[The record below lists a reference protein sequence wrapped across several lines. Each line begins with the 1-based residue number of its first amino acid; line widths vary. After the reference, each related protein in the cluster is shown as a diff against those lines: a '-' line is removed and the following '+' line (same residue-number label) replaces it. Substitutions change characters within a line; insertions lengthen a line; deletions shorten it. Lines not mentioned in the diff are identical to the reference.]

1 MRTAPS
7 SFTPPTEVFAGYIFD
22 CDGTLADTM
31 PLHHL
36 AWQRAL
42 AEHGAEFDFHWE
54 LFVSRAGMTLEQTVV
69 ELAAQFR
76 VPLDPTA
83 VARSQRHFYAELE
96 PTMEP
101 IADVISYARS
111 AARSAPVS
119 VASGSQRATVDR
131 TLCQLGISD
140 LFPIIVTPEDVP
152 RGKPAPDMFLLA
164 ARLMG
169 VAPERCVVFEDG
181 EMGIRA
187 ARSAGMAV
195 VRVEAPRPRELAV
208 SEG

>member
-7 SFTPPTEVFAGYIFD
+7 SFSPPTEAFAGYIFD

-31 PLHHL
+31 PLHHV
-36 AWQRAL
+36 AWRRAL
-42 AEHGAEFDFHWE
+42 AEHGAEFEFHWD
-54 LFVSRAGMTLEQTVV
+54 LFLTRAGMSLEQTVV
-69 ELAAQFR
+69 ELGAQFR

-83 VARSQRHFYAELE
+83 VARSQRRFYAELE

-101 IADVISYARS
+101 IADVIHYARS
-111 AARSAPVS
+111 VAREAPVS
-119 VASGSQRATVDR
+119 VASGSQRPTVDR
-131 TLCQLGISD
+131 TLRYLGISE
-140 LFPIIVTPEDVP
+140 LFPIIVTPEDVL
-152 RGKPAPDMFLLA
+152 RGKPEPDMFLLA
-164 ARLMG
+164 AQRMG

-208 SEG
+208 SGG

>member
-1 MRTAPS
+1 MRTVPS
-7 SFTPPTEVFAGYIFD
+7 SFTPPTGAFAGFIFD

-42 AEHGAEFDFHWE
+42 EEHGARFDFPWD

-69 ELAAQFR
+69 ELAEQFG
-76 VPLDPTA
+76 VALDAPE
-83 VARSQRHFYAELE
+83 VARSQRRFYAELE
-96 PTMEP
+96 PTMQP
-101 IADVISYARS
+101 IVDVIEYARR
-111 AARSAPVS
+111 AARRSPVS

-131 TLCQLGISD
+131 TLSHLGLD
-140 LFPIIVTPEDVP
+140 GLFPVIVTPEDVL

-164 ARLMG
+164 AERMG
-169 VAPERCVVFEDG
+169 VAPERCLVFEDG
-181 EMGIRA
+181 AMGIQA

-195 VRVEAPRPRELAV
+195 VRVEAPRPEEVLIVA
-208 SEG
+208 G